1 VALGQIADH
10 TEIVPHQR
18 AGERSA
24 IIAGPMSLTALD
36 WFIVAAYFLLTV
48 AIGLYY
54 FDRAGQSVGEFFL
67 SGRNLPW
74 WLAGTSMVATTFAA
88 DTPLAVA
95 GIVARD
101 GVAGNWIWWNAAIGG
116 MLTVFFFARLWRRA
130 GIMTDVEFAELRYS
144 GSPAAILRGFRALYL
159 AIPINCAIM
168 GWVNLAMAKVL
179 LVMLGWDRMTAVFM
193 SLAVTGAYVAVS
205 GLWGVVVTDAFQFVL
220 AMIATTAVAWFA
232 LQQPAVGGIEGLRAQ
247 LPESAF
253 RFLPVVGEDS
263 GSAALSMALPLAT
276 FITFIG
282 VQWWASWYPG
292 AEPGGGGYVAQR
304 MMSAKDE
311 RHSLLATLW
320 FTVAH
325 YCVRPWSWILVGL
338 ASVILYPDASDRE
351 ASYVMVIRDHLPPG
365 WRGLLLAGFFAAYM
379 STISTQL
386 NWGSSYLINDF
397 YRRFVRTNE
406 TEAHYVAESRAA
418 TLIIMVFGAL
428 ITFYLENIR
437 QAWEFILESG
447 AGIGLVL
454 ILRWYWWRVNAWSE
468 IAAMVAPAVGFV
480 YLKAFTTV
488 AFPYTLLYLVGWTT
502 CWWLLVTF
510 MTRPEPDAHLLAFYR
525 RVRPGGPGW
534 KRIARMAGELPPE
547 PIGGLVVEWLAG
559 SVMIYA
565 TLFGMGTLLLD
576 SWMASL
582 PWFATAAGTLFVI
595 FRSLSRRGWKT
606 VTE

>member
-1 VALGQIADH
+1 M
-10 TEIVPHQR
+10 T
-18 AGERSA
+18 
-24 IIAGPMSLTALD
+24 LTSLD
-36 WFIVAAYFLLTV
+36 WIIVAAYFLV
-48 AIGLYY
+48 SIAIGLYY
-54 FDRAGQSVGEFFL
+54 YERAGQNVGEYFL

-130 GIMTDVEFAELRYS
+130 GILTDAEFAELRYS
-144 GSPAAILRGFRALYL
+144 GTPAAILRGFRALYL
-159 AIPINCAIM
+159 AIPINCVVM
-168 GWVNLAMAKVL
+168 GWVNLGMAKVL
-179 LVMLGWDRMTAVFM
+179 LITLGWDRLTAVLI
-193 SLAVTGAYVAVS
+193 SLAITGAYVAVS
-205 GLWGVVVTDAFQFVL
+205 GLWGVVVTDFFQFVL

-232 LQQPAVGGIEGLRAQ
+232 LRQPEVGGIDGLRAH

-253 RFLPVVGEDS
+253 RFLPAIGESDANS
-263 GSAALSMALPLAT
+263 VAFTMGLPLAT
-276 FITFIG
+276 FIAFIG

-292 AEPGGGGYVAQR
+292 AEPGGGGYIAQR

-325 YCVRPWSWILVGL
+325 YCVRPWPWILVGL
-338 ASVILYPDASDRE
+338 ASVVLYPAITDRE
-351 ASYVMVIRDHLPPG
+351 AAYVMVIRDHLPAG

-397 YRRFVRTNE
+397 YRRFVRRNE
-406 TEAHYVAESRAA
+406 SEAHYVAASRVA
-418 TLIIMVFGAL
+418 TLIIMVVGA
-428 ITFYLENIR
+428 IVTFYLDNIR

-468 IAAMVAPAVGFV
+468 IAAMTAPAVGFA
-480 YLKAFTTV
+480 YLKLFTTV
-488 AFPYTLLYLVGWTT
+488 TFPYTLLYLVAWTT
-502 CWWLLVTF
+502 FWWLLVTLV
-510 MTRPEPDAHLLAFYR
+510 TRPEPDAHLVAFYR

-534 KRIARMAGELPPE
+534 SRIARAAGGPPPE
-547 PIGGLVVEWLAG
+547 PIAGLLLEWVAG
-559 SVMIYA
+559 TLLVYA
-565 TLFGMGTLLLD
+565 ALFGMGTLLLD
-576 SWMASL
+576 SLAASL
-582 PWFATAAGTLFVI
+582 PWFAAAAAATGVI
-595 FRSLSRRGWKT
+595 YWSLSRRGWKT
-606 VTE
+606 VID